1 MSITL
6 ATIGAGILTGISH
19 PITTFG
25 LLTANT
31 VMNGIELKNDSEM
44 KGSLNR
50 IESTQDKIIEGIET
64 LQVSTS
70 HTVTYSQMEKLLS
83 EPVPAATQTVQQPAS
98 NQALAPVQTP
108 AATTT
113 PAQDNNPPAWAQQL
127 MQQQI
132 QQAEIIKNL
141 MQQNNATTTAA
152 PSTTVNVN
160 PATSTPATT
169 TPAATA
175 PAPTSTP
182 APQTADESALDAKL
196 DKLITGFAA
205 FVDSFK
211 QANAGGTSTTT
222 STPAATGATKE
233 ELPAATI
240 GG

>member
-50 IESTQDKIIEGIET
+50 IESTQDKIIEGIES

-83 EPVPAATQTVQQPAS
+83 EPVAPTQTVQQPAS
-98 NQALAPVQTP
+98 NQAP

-113 PAQDNNPPAWAQQL
+113 PAPTQDNNVPPAWAQQL
-127 MQQQI
+127 MQQQM
-132 QQAEIIKNL
+132 QQGEVIKNL
-141 MQQNNATTTAA
+141 MQQQNATTTT
-152 PSTTVNVN
+152 PSNTTVNVN
-160 PATSTPATT
+160 PATTPASTTPAPTT
-169 TPAATA
+169 TPA
-175 PAPTSTP
+175 
-182 APQTADESALDAKL
+182 PQHVDESALDAKL

-211 QANAGGTSTTT
+211 QQANAG
-222 STPAATGATKE
+222 STPAADTGSSGTTKTGA
-233 ELPAATI
+233 
-240 GG
+240 

>member
-83 EPVPAATQTVQQPAS
+83 EPVPTSSTQTVQQPVS
-98 NQALAPVQTP
+98 NQAPAPAQTP
-108 AATTT
+108 VATTT
-113 PAQDNNPPAWAQQL
+113 PAPAQDNNPPAWAQQL
-127 MQQQI
+127 MQQQ
-132 QQAEIIKNL
+132 N
-141 MQQNNATTTAA
+141 TAST
-152 PSTTVNVN
+152 PVPTNTTVNVN
-160 PATSTPATT
+160 PTAAAPATT

-175 PAPTSTP
+175 PAPTTTP

-211 QANAGGTSTTT
+211 QANAGSTPVTATETADTSTANT
-222 STPAATGATKE
+222 AG
-233 ELPAATI
+233 
-240 GG
+240 

>member
-83 EPVPAATQTVQQPAS
+83 EPVPTSSTQTVQQPVS
-98 NQALAPVQTP
+98 NQAPAPAQTP

-113 PAQDNNPPAWAQQL
+113 PAPAQDNNPPAWAQQL
-127 MQQQI
+127 MQQQM
-132 QQAEIIKNL
+132 QQAEVIKTL
-141 MQQNNATTTAA
+141 MQQQNTAST
-152 PSTTVNVN
+152 PVPTNTTVNVN
-160 PATSTPATT
+160 PTAAAPATT

-175 PAPTSTP
+175 PAPTTTP

-211 QANAGGTSTTT
+211 QANAG
-222 STPAATGATKE
+222 STPATTTETADTSTANTAG
-233 ELPAATI
+233 
-240 GG
+240 